1 MRRHRRQRSRSRT
14 LKPKVGDVS
23 VGDAVSSSRR
33 GTHCGEPFGWL
44 SHLAAAANGKQATV
58 ELGREAAR
66 AAATLFPAEATLHC
80 WLASA
85 ASTSPHCVRSSS
97 RPGWHTGAKQPFI
110 YCLHV
115 VACRGGKLGEYGRVG
130 CAGRRARPGNTA
142 HLPRLLS
149 PSSPRFRAQLET
161 ACCMPEHTLVRV
173 L

>member
-44 SHLAAAANGKQATV
+44 SHLAAAANGKQATWNS
-58 ELGREAAR
+58 GGKPHAR
-66 AAATLFPAEATLHC
+66 PQPC
-80 WLASA
+80 
-85 ASTSPHCVRSSS
+85 SPPKQPCTAGWRPRHQLPRTVFVRLVA
-97 RPGWHTGAKQPFI
+97 PVWHTGAKQPFI
-110 YCLHV
+110 YCLH